1 MKDIITC
8 PTCGGNLEKPAGTG
22 DDYVCDTCGHR
33 LTDDGIH
40 IRPVRLTLH
49 TDPNP
54 TPQELSQDDRLV
66 SCLLVVADMDK
77 KPADRKHQRHL
88 AQMALSLLREADIIT

>member
-1 MKDIITC
+1 MKDVITC

-40 IRPVRLTLH
+40 IRPDESR
-49 TDPNP
+49 
-54 TPQELSQDDRLV
+54 
-66 SCLLVVADMDK
+66 
-77 KPADRKHQRHL
+77 
-88 AQMALSLLREADIIT
+88 